1 MPGRYEWGKCL
12 LLNGACR
19 GPVHRLGSGGVAQNW
34 ELGALFFNH
43 WAPLWLQ
50 PNHQGGSG
58 LLKTIT
64 TRQWS
69 SHQSVRSGTSCT
81 SELPHS
87 CRTCP
92 AVWAAASRT
101 AFPPADISESYCPI
115 STSPFAA
122 SSSQPCAGPIVSGH
136 PGNSFI
142 QLRGLLGDFG
152 CKLSAGRWGLRTTG
166 PSGVSSRATGAG
178 AGGWRGG
185 QHSKTDRSLMGRLP
199 PVATGSGTDLQ
210 AMPVEA
216 GLWLA
221 PPQASPRSRGNR
233 ALGLQTRAS
242 RVWGGRSSV
251 GPNGSS

>member
-185 QHSKTDRSLMGRLP
+185 ATLQNRPESNGPPPACRNRFRNRSAGH
-199 PVATGSGTDLQ
+199 ASGS
-210 AMPVEA
+210 
-216 GLWLA
+216 
-221 PPQASPRSRGNR
+221 R
-233 ALGLQTRAS
+233 ALAGSTSSQPEIPREQSSRSTDPRVSGLGRAFEC
-242 RVWGGRSSV
+242 
-251 GPNGSS
+251 GS